1 MKAPFGLLVLAAVPL
16 YGGTVDL
23 TGAETVLVRTGDT
36 LSFDLFTGSY
46 SANAQALGLSANP
59 EAIAFCLIT
68 SPLAIPGQFVATIT
82 SSDASIELAFG
93 GVSRFNTGYLS
104 SAGFQGIVS
113 TLNGHLNLTSS
124 VSSELFSGGALRLNL
139 RNQGPDLLLGL
150 PPLTLSQD
158 LFVTLSGGPLSV
170 GAHAQSVTLQRPDSP
185 LLLAGRFNSDISDV
199 PEPGSACFFEWR
211 RVGLRDFRDV
221 PHFSRPELKSIPGEI
236 KCLQSAK

>member
-1 MKAPFGLLVLAAVPL
+1 MKGLVGLLVLAAVPL
-16 YGGTVDL
+16 CGGTLDL

-46 SANAQALGLSANP
+46 SANAQALGLNANP

-68 SPLAIPGQFVATIT
+68 SALPVSGQFVATVT
-82 SSDASIELAFG
+82 SFDASIELAFG
-93 GVSRFNTGYLS
+93 GVLGFNTGYLS

-124 VSSELFSGGALRLNL
+124 VSSELFLRGALRLNL
-139 RNQGPDLLLGL
+139 RNQGPELLFGL

-199 PEPGSACFFEWR
+199 PEPGSACFFLSGG
-211 RVGLRDFRDV
+211 GLVYAISGMSIRIFRGRD
-221 PHFSRPELKSIPGEI
+221 
-236 KCLQSAK
+236 